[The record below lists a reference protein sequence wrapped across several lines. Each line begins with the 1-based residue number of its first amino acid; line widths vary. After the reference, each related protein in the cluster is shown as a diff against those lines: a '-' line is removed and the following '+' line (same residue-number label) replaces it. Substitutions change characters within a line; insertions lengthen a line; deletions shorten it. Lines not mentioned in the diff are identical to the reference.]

1 MWGGGCSPTAVAPT
15 VLSQHHQPYCDHV
28 KTLSFVLHF
37 HMAPLYRAMH
47 LNALAFKRCD
57 WESSG

>member
-1 MWGGGCSPTAVAPT
+1 M
-15 VLSQHHQPYCDHV
+15 LSQHHQPYCDHV